1 MLKSD
6 SENHKV
12 RFIHASDIHLGTG
25 QYQNPARS
33 DDFIKILK
41 GIIDLAISKK
51 VSFILLGGDVFGSLD
66 LLPEQLSRIVKI
78 LKDFKEKTQD
88 SINIIAIEGNHDI
101 RKYSRGSR
109 IIRRQSWLRFLQEL
123 DLLVL
128 LDVNPE
134 ARSENLFQNYDYQ
147 TKKGGKIRIGN
158 VVIYGTSYLGRR
170 TEELLPKIRSGINQ
184 TDGCFHILLQHFGIK
199 GQMKNVPGMPL
210 YKVQP
215 LKDCIHYLALG
226 HYHLQFKIGGWIFN
240 PGSGEA
246 VSSVES
252 NYKRGIFLGEITEK
266 NEVSDNRL
274 KFSVDVKNVSLKNR
288 DHMWVTIY
296 FPEVFQMEH
305 EIISFITEKLTSK
318 FSNDNKIKKLT
329 QSQKP
334 ILYLV
339 LRGNKPLFS
348 ENLDVNILKETI
360 LNQFPV
366 VSMRIYEKYVENTRT
381 LETFIPI
388 KKMVKI

>member
-6 SENHKV
+6 SENHIV

-25 QYQNPARS
+25 QYHSPARS

-41 GIIDLAISKK
+41 GILDLAISNN

-66 LLPEQLSRIVKI
+66 ILPEQLSRIVKN
-78 LKDFKEKTQD
+78 LRDFKEKTQN
-88 SINIIAIEGNHDI
+88 SIKIIAIEGNHDI
-101 RKYSRGSR
+101 RKYSRGTR
-109 IIRRQSWLRFLQEL
+109 IIRKQSWLKFLQEL
-123 DLLVL
+123 DLLIL
-128 LDVNPE
+128 LDINPD
-134 ARSENLFQNYDYQ
+134 APSEDIFQNYDFK

-158 VVIYGTSYLGRR
+158 VIIYGTSYLGRR
-170 TEELLPKIRSGINQ
+170 TEELLPKIKNGITQN
-184 TDGCFHILLQHFGIK
+184 DGCFHILLQHFGIK
-199 GQMKNVPGMPL
+199 GQMKNVPGIPL

-215 LKDCIHYLALG
+215 LKDRVNYLALG

-252 NYKRGIFLGEITEK
+252 NYKRGIFLSEI
-266 NEVSDNRL
+266 NEVTDNGN

-288 DHMWVTIY
+288 EHLWVTIY
-296 FPEVFQMEH
+296 FPQIFQMEH
-305 EIISFITEKLTSK
+305 EVISFITEKLMKK
-318 FSNDNKIKKLT
+318 FSNDDEIRILAHAR
-329 QSQKP
+329 KP

-348 ENLDVNILKETI
+348 ANLDLNYLQETI
-360 LNQFPV
+360 LKQFPV
-366 VSMRIYEKYVENTRT
+366 VTTRIYEKYVENIRT

-388 KKMVKI
+388 KNMVNS

>member
-1 MLKSD
+1 MQKSV

-25 QYQNPARS
+25 QYQSPARS
-33 DDFIKILK
+33 DDFIEILK
-41 GIIDLAISKK
+41 GILDLAILKK
-51 VSFILLGGDVFGSLD
+51 VSFIILGGDVFGSLD

-78 LKDFKEKTQD
+78 LKDFKRKIQN
-88 SINIIAIEGNHDI
+88 SIQIIAIEGNHDI
-101 RKYSRGSR
+101 RKYSRGAK

-123 DLLVL
+123 DLLIL
-128 LDVNPE
+128 LDINPE
-134 ARSENLFQNYDYQ
+134 ASSEDLFQNYDYK

-158 VVIYGTSYLGRR
+158 VIIYGTSYLGRR
-170 TEELLPKIRSGINQ
+170 TEELLPKIRKGITQN
-184 TDGCFHILLQHFGIK
+184 DGCFHILLQHFGIK
-199 GQMKNVPGMPL
+199 GQMKNVPGIPL

-215 LKDCIHYLALG
+215 LKDRINYLALG

-246 VSSVES
+246 VSSSES
-252 NYKRGIFLGEITEK
+252 NYKRGIFLGEINEK
-266 NEVSDNRL
+266 YEVLNKRK
-274 KFSVDVKNVSLKNR
+274 KFFLDVKNVSLKNR
-288 DHMWVTIY
+288 EHLWVTIY
-296 FPEVFQMEH
+296 FPEIFHMEH
-305 EIISFITEKLTSK
+305 KVISFITEKLIKK
-318 FSNDNKIKKLT
+318 FSNDDKIKNLT

-348 ENLDVNILKETI
+348 DNLNLNNLQETI
-360 LNQFPV
+360 LKQFPV
-366 VSMRIYEKYVENTRT
+366 VSTRIYEKYVENIRT

-388 KKMVKI
+388 KNMANI